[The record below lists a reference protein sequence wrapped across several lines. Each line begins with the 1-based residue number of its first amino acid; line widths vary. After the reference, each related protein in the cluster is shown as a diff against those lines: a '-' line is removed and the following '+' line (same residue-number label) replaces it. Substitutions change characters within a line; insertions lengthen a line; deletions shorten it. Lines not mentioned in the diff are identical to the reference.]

1 MIICYHMRMLGGG
14 VCRDN
19 LKKME
24 KSMKKLLTA
33 LATAATAALGFAE
46 ITAREDFEDSS
57 YTAYDNDKPL
67 QDAAYP
73 FDGYGDYYRSLDDDG
88 EEELFEG
95 DASCVDAVMQFKYAD
110 VPDEFNGDEKLVVFA
125 NSDGKLV
132 VVDADAT
139 NVTTTAITEDTWY
152 RLTIVSVDETVN
164 DATVKKFKVYVDGV
178 LAETEGGTD
187 SFTSRVADSNSVTKM
202 TLSGTGKVDNFV
214 ARTTDPFGS
223 APAGWIANIG
233 TADPEQYFTD
243 YTKALEKALAGAT
256 LTFADGVTEMDGT
269 AAHPFEIRT
278 AADLKAL
285 AAAVNAGESADK
297 CFVQTADIDM
307 SEAGAFAGIGVYAAN
322 PTAGKPFAG
331 TYDGGNF
338 KISNV
343 DFTQRNYGGVFNQV
357 NGGTIKNLTVENIT
371 CSTFSASVNEGEWG
385 GAIVGNAGNG
395 ATLQNLVAKGSF
407 GTASCPCTHNV
418 AGIAVR
424 LSEGG
429 TLVQNCTNNAT
440 LYGTYTKLGGICAL
454 TQTQTGITG
463 VVTFDGCVNNGN
475 IVATA
480 NANGKNPGVDGIA
493 GIVAYVTAKTVL
505 QNCSNDGGVFSSTYA
520 SAPIAEL
527 VGKVNGGKELTG
539 NGGNSGDATKKLV
552 GERVINST
560 VAGFDYATVANG
572 VATTVTTL
580 AKDGAYLLEGNVAAS
595 ETPVF
600 TFAEAGTIAFDAA
613 LGYTFAGTVD
623 AVSSLAVTTSTS
635 GTVTTYTAAAAVA
648 KIDDTKYTSLA
659 AAVDDAAEGSTII
672 LLADVALTETQTISK
687 SVTLDLN
694 GKNVTATDCRAF
706 HVTAGNVVFAGSGT
720 ISTVVTQNTGL
731 ADSSSVIRVGSNTA
745 ETNFTLGENVTVTS
759 DYCYGITYFGTMKQT
774 VVINGT
780 VTVTGVQAAISGNG
794 LATYNKAAG
803 GSDVTVN
810 GTVSA
815 TQDYAIYNPQTGTTV
830 INGTV
835 TGPGGIEV
843 KAGTV
848 TVGANAQITATGTPS
863 YTQSN
868 QNGTSTVGY
877 AIAAVGNKSY
887 QQPATVSVAS
897 GATVTGTV
905 IILKENGS
913 ETYGEITSAAN
924 TLTIPEGYVWNG
936 PADGVYTLAV
946 ASGFDGGED
955 GKTFTIDSEVTLPTG
970 KALTDTV
977 EGTTSGMTYAQAYA
991 LGLLDE
997 TTGEVAKDVTP
1008 TIEIKDGKVVVS
1020 LDANAKDAY
1029 KVTLT
1034 VYESTS
1040 LNANATWLVK
1050 ATYELDSE
1058 DEAAG
1063 FTPSNAGAGF
1073 YKVGVTI
1080 EDAADPSGN

>member
-1 MIICYHMRMLGGG
+1 
-14 VCRDN
+14 
-19 LKKME
+19 
-24 KSMKKLLTA
+24 MKKLLTA

-57 YTAYDNDKPL
+57 YRAAYDNDKPSL
-67 QDAAYP
+67 AAPYD
-73 FDGYGDYYRSLDDDG
+73 FEGYGDYYRSLDDDVD
-88 EEELFEG
+88 EELLAG
-95 DASCVDAVMQFKYAD
+95 NGVSCVDAVMQFKYAD
-110 VPDEFNGDEKLVVFA
+110 VPDEFDGTEKLVVFANSAGA

-132 VVDADAT
+132 VVDANAT
-139 NVTTTAITEDTWY
+139 NVTTTTIAEDTWY

-164 DATVKKFKVYVDGV
+164 DETIKKFKVYVNGV

-187 SFTSRVADSNSVTKM
+187 SFTSRVTDSNSVRKM

-214 ARTTDPFGS
+214 ARTTNPFGG
-223 APAGWIANIG
+223 APTGWVAKVG
-233 TADPEQYFTD
+233 DDPEQHFTD

-256 LTFADGVTEMDGT
+256 LTFADGKTEMDGSPE
-269 AAHPFEIRT
+269 HPFEIKS
-278 AADLKAL
+278 AADLVAL
-285 AAAVNAGESADK
+285 QQAVATTPAARAYNYR
-297 CFVQTADIDM
+297 QTADIALDVAWPGIGIQNGKDIVAKA
-307 SEAGAFAGIGVYAAN
+307 EFNNGAF
-322 PTAGKPFAG
+322 TG
-331 TYDGGNF
+331 TYDGGNHT
-338 KISNV
+338 ISNFQMQGGGL
-343 DFTQRNYGGVFNQV
+343 DYCGFFNSTYGA
-357 NGGTIKNLTVENIT
+357 TIKNLKIQYAGALFAADTTASTKESGATFVGVAKNSTLQNLTSLEGTVSCSKGFGGIVGYTTSGTTVDSCTNNVNMTSLANNKCGGIAMIT
-371 CSTFSASVNEGEWG
+371 QTGAAVTIRNCQNNGTQTTGSSNSEY
-385 GAIVGNAGNG
+385 GAIVGYVGLNTTIADCETTVGRFLKHNNNTV
-395 ATLQNLVAKGSF
+395 TLQ
-407 GTASCPCTHNV
+407 
-418 AGIAVR
+418 
-424 LSEGG
+424 
-429 TLVQNCTNNAT
+429 
-440 LYGTYTKLGGICAL
+440 
-454 TQTQTGITG
+454 G
-463 VVTFDGCVNNGN
+463 VN
-475 IVATA
+475 
-480 NANGKNPGVDGIA
+480 K
-493 GIVAYVTAKTVL
+493 
-505 QNCSNDGGVFSSTYA
+505 
-520 SAPIAEL
+520 
-527 VGKVNGGKELTG
+527 
-539 NGGNSGDATKKLV
+539 GDA
-552 GERVINST
+552 RVASYHGAATPGLN
-560 VAGFDYATVANG
+560 FATV
-572 VATTVTTL
+572 
-580 AKDGAYLLEGNVAAS
+580 DGNVATFVADDALAAGN
-595 ETPVF
+595 TYKVMGPTATATYAF
-600 TFAEAGTIAFDAA
+600 TDPGSISFDEALATATVTAAEG
-613 LGYTFAGTVD
+613 LV
-623 AVSSLAVTTSTS
+623 LTTSTS

-648 KIDDTKYTSLA
+648 KIGDTKYTSLA
-659 AAVDDAAEGSTII
+659 AAVDGAAEGSTII

-694 GKNVTATDCRAF
+694 GKKVTATDCRAF
-706 HVTAGNVVFAGSGT
+706 HVTAGTVAFTGTGT
-720 ISTVVTQNTGL
+720 ISTVVTQGTKL
-731 ADSSSVIRVGSNTA
+731 ASSSSVIRVGSDTA
-745 ETNFTLGENVTVTS
+745 VTSFTLGENVTVTS

-780 VTVTGVQAAISGNG
+780 VAVTGNQAAISGNG
-794 LATYNKAAG
+794 LAKYNTAAG
-803 GSDVTVN
+803 GSEVTVN

-830 INGTV
+830 INGKV

-955 GKTFTIDSEVTLPTG
+955 GKSFTIDTAVQEALDTVLKG

-1008 TIEIKDGKVVVS
+1008 TIEVKGGKVVVS

-1040 LNANATWLVK
+1040 LNANATWLVA
-1050 ATYELDSE
+1050 ATYELDSKT
-1058 DEAAG
+1058 EAEG
-1063 FTPSNAGAGF
+1063 FTPANAGAGF

-1080 EDAADPSGN
+1080 EDAPSGN